1 MPGVHSQEGTVCGP
15 CCWHDLQPGPA
26 QTPLPARP
34 GRTPSLTPPL
44 LGPGG
49 PAFHRTGRS
58 RGGLSLGGGHKAAI
72 LRLTQDLASDGCGQG
87 SSRTFYLCVPPP
99 RGLFLAVVSG
109 SHHKQPRSPLL
120 PNTLNPPP
128 LLFHKYPAES
138 GNVLIVDG
146 TAIRELGPLSQ

>member
-87 SSRTFYLCVPPP
+87 GSRTFYLCVPPP
-99 RGLFLAVVSG
+99 TRFVFSCGFRESSQTAAFSSASQYIEPAPFAVS
-109 SHHKQPRSPLL
+109 QIPC
-120 PNTLNPPP
+120 
-128 LLFHKYPAES
+128 
-138 GNVLIVDG
+138 
-146 TAIRELGPLSQ
+146 REWERADS